1 VHRQSYH
8 VRTHTQNDTVQIAG
22 LGSVAKDFTPAW
34 FVLIRFRLDSTENLL
49 QLAHDLVIIK
59 GLVEQATDNALGL
72 QTNVSSIVKCYE
84 GSNIPRQSFP
94 CAPTT

>member
-1 VHRQSYH
+1 M
-8 VRTHTQNDTVQIAG
+8 QIASF
-22 LGSVAKDFTPAW
+22 GSVAEDFTPARLI
-34 FVLIRFRLDSTENLL
+34 LIRFSFDSTKNLL

-84 GSNIPRQSFP
+84 GSHIPRQSFP
-94 CAPTT
+94 SALTT